1 MESTADVDV
10 LVALF
15 QMISADTF
23 ADTESDD
30 MYAKVD
36 GGRAKNVR
44 AHEHEHHLFRNCV
57 INLRLHHR
65 IHENYFVSVRWSCD
79 TLSF

>member
-36 GGRAKNVR
+36 GGRRTCAR
-44 AHEHEHHLFRNCV
+44 MSTTYSA
-57 INLRLHHR
+57 
-65 IHENYFVSVRWSCD
+65 
-79 TLSF
+79 TALSI